1 MREKRILIIDD
12 EPVVTEMLKLNLE
25 QIGKYV
31 VSEENNPRQALAAA
45 RQFQPDL
52 VLLDVMMPGMDG
64 GDVAAMLATDAQ
76 IREVPI
82 IFLTALISKEEVP
95 SGGLTNRQH
104 RMLPKATPIDE
115 LIEHIE
121 ATLADSPVVRF

>member
-1 MREKRILIIDD
+1 MREKRILIVDD

-82 IFLTALISKEEVP
+82 IFLTALISTEEVP

-104 RMLPKATPIDE
+104 RMLPKATPINE

-121 ATLADSPVVRF
+121 ATLVDSPVVRL

>member
-1 MREKRILIIDD
+1 MKEYPAMREKRILIIDD
-12 EPVVTEMLKLNLE
+12 EPVVTEMLKINLE

-31 VSEENNPRQALAAA
+31 VCEENDPAQALAAA
-45 RQFQPDL
+45 RRVGPDL

-64 GDVAAMLATDAQ
+64 GDVASWLATDPQ

-104 RMLPKATPIDE
+104 RMLPK
-115 LIEHIE
+115 
-121 ATLADSPVVRF
+121 S